1 MLNTLKQILLE
12 EIQTEVEE
20 AKAMLDEIQSLKR
33 EIQDLREPKNDYL
46 YKNKNKKY
54 NIFEK
59 IFDDRYKKRKIRYI
73 KDLHAYIDRK
83 KYLEV
88 RLQQLRSEKD
98 NNKLR
103 EIIEKYNKIREAK
116 DLKEL
121 GYTFEQACNLFK
133 EKGIPLVLDETD
145 TIINNES
152 NFDKLEDFVLIR
164 KTNYSPSGDEIKT
177 ARNAGGI
184 TQERIEAGGLIF
196 DIEYETPRDTVHFS
210 VNGEVGDHEA
220 GKWENSKYAIIVPL
234 VNVDNIVN
242 SRVEDTFV
250 RGNVDIKKGYL
261 LCPIDEIDKIKED
274 NPNLT
279 VIGYN
284 GENVDGFADIFIS
297 MLGYKCEKVKD
308 DGWSNSYDKERAQ
321 KTITTTLG
329 VDHEKHY
336 MSTEGI
342 EEDIDMG
349 KREFIAIIDKL
360 FDSSMDFDPNML
372 APQLYKKLIIN
383 DSNKNIMLFGAAK
396 RQFYI
401 GNMGVNEGFHKFT
414 TELWQYDIVMPSW
427 IEDLYKSAIKN
438 EEFEIFYEQELD
450 NKKMPNN
457 STVSKETIDYMKMML
472 ERNEGK
478 IDSFS
483 ALQEL
488 FVYEVLR
495 QVKNL
500 KQEKIMSEEA
510 AKTL

>member
-1 MLNTLKQILLE
+1 MFNTLKQILLE
-12 EIQTEVEE
+12 EIQSEVED
-20 AKAMLDEIQSLKR
+20 AKAMLDEIQEIEYSLKY
-33 EIQDLREPKNDYL
+33 LSEPKNDYL

-121 GYTFEQACNLFK
+121 GFTFEQACNLFK
-133 EKGIPLVLDETD
+133 EKGILLILDETD

-152 NFDKLEDFVLIR
+152 NFDKLEDFILIH
-164 KTNYSPSGDEIKT
+164 KTNYSPSGDVIKT
-177 ARNAGGI
+177 TRNAGGMI
-184 TQERIEAGGLIF
+184 HEEIEIGNQRI
-196 DIEYETPRDTVHFS
+196 DINYECPRDTVHFS
-210 VNGEVGDHEA
+210 VNGEVGSHEA
-220 GKWENSKYAIIVPL
+220 GNWSNSKYAVIIPL
-234 VNVDNIVN
+234 VDVENIVTF
-242 SRVEDTFV
+242 RVEDTFSK
-250 RGNVDIKKGYL
+250 GNVDIKNGFI
-261 LCPIDEIDKIKED
+261 LCPKDEVDEMKKK
-274 NPNLT
+274 NPSIT
-279 VIGYN
+279 VIGYK
-284 GENVDGFADIFIS
+284 GENVDEFANKFIS
-297 MLGYKCEKVKD
+297 MLGYKFESVEAN
-308 DGWSNSYDKERAQ
+308 GWSNLSDEAQ
-321 KTITTTLG
+321 AKATIETKMNVAG
-329 VDHEKHY
+329 DKHY
-336 MSTEGI
+336 LTKEGI

-360 FDSSMDFDPNML
+360 FDPSMDFDPNKL
-372 APQLYKKLIIN
+372 AQQLFKKLIIN
-383 DSNKNIMLFGAAK
+383 DSNKSFMLFGDAK
-396 RQFYI
+396 RQFYT

-427 IEDLYKSAIKN
+427 IDDLYKSAIKN
-438 EEFEIFYEQELD
+438 EKFEIFYEQELD

-500 KQEKIMSEEA
+500 KQEKIMSEETE
-510 AKTL
+510 KTL